1 MNGISYEVSIF
12 CSTHFYHPIANFP
25 CEIKYNN
32 NFKNVYPW
40 IHYHDHIELFKIAT
54 LKKIYRRWLATS
66 NDYFDCS
73 GYIERIHPLHLRYR
87 NVFCC
92 YTILMDVFPWPPN
105 QFDTSMGLFAIIGW
119 SGSLF
124 SKIGWLSQCF
134 RLEFIHSCIT
144 CLLTPAKFSRS
155 VSVICY
161 SFHLCISRSSI
172 ECLFQLLNFLKP
184 SFPCHHQ

>member
-1 MNGISYEVSIF
+1 MSGILPQRNSNSVEKLIRYSFIHKGFLIHEDLSNLSIYIAFLVPSLEQMNGTSYEVSIF

-32 NFKNVYPW
+32 KFKNVYPW

-54 LKKIYRRWLATS
+54 LKKISRRRLATS

-87 NVFCC
+87 NMFCC

-105 QFDTSMGLFAIIGW
+105 QFDTHPW
-119 SGSLF
+119 DSL
-124 SKIGWLSQCF
+124 Q
-134 RLEFIHSCIT
+134 
-144 CLLTPAKFSRS
+144 
-155 VSVICY
+155 
-161 SFHLCISRSSI
+161 
-172 ECLFQLLNFLKP
+172 
-184 SFPCHHQ
+184 